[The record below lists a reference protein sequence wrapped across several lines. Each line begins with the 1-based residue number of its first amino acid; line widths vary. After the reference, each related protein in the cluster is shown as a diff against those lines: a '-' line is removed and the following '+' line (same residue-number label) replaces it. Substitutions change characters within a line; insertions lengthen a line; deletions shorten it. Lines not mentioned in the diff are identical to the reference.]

1 MTLKIFAGC
10 NNKGE
15 SPVEADLVRRSSD
28 QRAVGP
34 HSRTLRLQ
42 VSDGHTI
49 LLSGVPFLFFP
60 LEILYSYYSILT
72 ETPLLSSHDPM
83 FQHRDLPHE
92 GAPGRV
98 ERAGAVGE
106 AAARGL
112 RAGGQ
117 VSCHARDR
125 DNTPITHNR

>member
-1 MTLKIFAGC
+1 MHHFG
-10 NNKGE
+10 
-15 SPVEADLVRRSSD
+15 D
-28 QRAVGP
+28 
-34 HSRTLRLQ
+34 
-42 VSDGHTI
+42 
-49 LLSGVPFLFFP
+49 
-60 LEILYSYYSILT
+60 
-72 ETPLLSSHDPM
+72 TPLLSSHDPM

-125 DNTPITHNR
+125 DNTANTNCPLPRYVHPLYSPADFRNDVALVRLERDVVFKVVWVTGVS